1 MDINT
6 SSQKSQSAS
15 VKITLVVLILV
26 AAAFVVAG
34 FTLSKY
40 GNFWKEKT
48 LPPQKQSSLTPTATS
63 IPKSAVSP
71 SPQTNVKTF
80 NGRVEAVI
88 QENIS
93 VKNKQDEIK
102 EFQTDEKTSYFSKSA
117 EKEVKKIE
125 GGKTDLV
132 KLGDSVIVAYQLDK
146 TNPEGRILATSILIL
161 SP

>member
-6 SSQKSQSAS
+6 YSQKSQSAS
-15 VKITLVVLILV
+15 VKITLVVLLL
-26 AAAFVVAG
+26 VVAVFIIAG
-34 FTLSKY
+34 FFLSKY
-40 GNFWKEKT
+40 SNFWKEKT
-48 LPPQKQSSLTPTATS
+48 LPPQKQSSLTPTGTFV
-63 IPKSAVSP
+63 PKSAISP
-71 SPQTNVKTF
+71 SSQTNVKTF

-102 EFQTDEKTSYFSKSA
+102 EFQTNERTSYFSKSA

-125 GGKTDLV
+125 GGKTELV

-146 TNPEGRILATSILIL
+146 TSPEGRILATSILML